1 MALTGPVLAHLFY
14 FDRQMLGEKLENSLG
29 GLVRAEI
36 YHIRRFSVDSCVY
49 CKKIFWYS
57 FFFLSKSSLPN

>member
-29 GLVRAEI
+29 GLLRAEI
-36 YHIRRFSVDSCVY
+36 YHIGRFSVDT
-49 CKKIFWYS
+49 
-57 FFFLSKSSLPN
+57 